1 VAVHAIVGLPAGR
14 VDEST
19 TINVGLIEGGSALN
33 VVPDRAVVWCEV
45 RSLKRERV
53 DSLVRELRTRF
64 RACADEAGAGLD
76 FEMPWEFEPYE
87 ITDASPTWRRAAGA
101 IEWVGLVP
109 QSVASCGASDA
120 NVLNARGIPTIN
132 LGIGAENPH
141 AENEFIQLEN
151 LAAAPAIARELMQP

>member
-1 VAVHAIVGLPAGR
+1 

-87 ITDASPTWRRAAGA
+87 ITDASPTWRRPAGA

-109 QSVASCGASDA
+109 QSVGSCGASDA

-132 LGIGAENPH
+132 QGIDAENPH
-141 AENEFIQLEN
+141 AEKEFIRLEN